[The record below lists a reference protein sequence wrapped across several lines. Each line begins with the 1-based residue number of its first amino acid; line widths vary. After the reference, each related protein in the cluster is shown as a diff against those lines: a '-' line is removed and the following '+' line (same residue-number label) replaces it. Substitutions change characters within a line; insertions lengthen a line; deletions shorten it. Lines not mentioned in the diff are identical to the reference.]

1 MKYGVNIN
9 EFSLIKQS
17 SSNLEGNQKFLKI
30 TPFELAFQYKNFR
43 VINLLLENKA
53 KAQGMPVYDLRNMSI
68 NWAVNEDF
76 RGIAK
81 QIPQDPDQI
90 CNANFVGLL
99 HSALFL

>member
-1 MKYGVNIN
+1 
-9 EFSLIKQS
+9 
-17 SSNLEGNQKFLKI
+17 
-30 TPFELAFQYKNFR
+30 
-43 VINLLLENKA
+43 
-53 KAQGMPVYDLRNMSI
+53 MPVYKLRKMSI